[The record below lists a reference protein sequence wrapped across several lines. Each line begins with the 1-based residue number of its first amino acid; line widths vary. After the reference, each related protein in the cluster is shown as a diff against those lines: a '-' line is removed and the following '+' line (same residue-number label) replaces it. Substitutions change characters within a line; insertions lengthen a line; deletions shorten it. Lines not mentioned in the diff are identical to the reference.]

1 MLTAL
6 LALTMTAAPIV
17 QSPAPPV
24 VTPPAEAEISAALV
38 QAAHKNQRVLLV
50 WGGEW

>member
-6 LALTMTAAPIV
+6 LALTMTAAPFV
-17 QSPAPPV
+17 QTPAPPV
-24 VTPPAEAEISAALV
+24 AAPPAEAEISAALV
-38 QAAHKNQRVLLV
+38 LAAHKNQRVLLV